1 MPAESK
7 YVDSCCVILMI
18 DKDDTHRDDYGCG
31 RKKYEALFPKNT
43 RFSVPEV
50 AMGETVM
57 KIMDKRPGSFQMAM
71 QEYERLV
78 GLGFL
83 NVSYIRDPSFTFSL
97 SKEISKER
105 ADSRDRISAADA
117 LILACAAADKDCSVF
132 YTSDSKLLTD
142 SFVSKAVDEWRSSS
156 DYDEMRIMDIADAL
170 KL

>member
-1 MPAESK
+1 MPPGLK

-18 DKDDTHRDDYGCG
+18 DRDDTHRNDYGCG
-31 RKKYEALFPKNT
+31 RKRFEALFPKNT

-57 KIMDKRPGSFQMAM
+57 KIMEKRPASFQAAM
-71 QEYERLV
+71 QEYERLA
-78 GLGFL
+78 GSGFL
-83 NVSYIRDPSFTFSL
+83 SVSYIRDPSFTFGL

-105 ADSRDRISAADA
+105 ADPRDRISAADA

-142 SFVSKAVDEWRSSS
+142 SFVSKRSTNGGPAA
-156 DYDEMRIMDIADAL
+156 ITAI
-170 KL
+170 